1 MQAEDEI
8 AGICTAIGASYAGSL
23 AVTTTSGPGLSL
35 KSEALGLAVMTELPL
50 VVVDVQR
57 AGPSTG
63 IPTKTEQ
70 TDLNQAL
77 YGRNGECPI
86 PVVAAHSPAHCFDA
100 AFSAAKIALEHMTPV
115 MLLSEGFL
123 GNGSEPWLIP
133 SMKDYPEIKP
143 PFATKLPQ
151 DGKFKPFER
160 DPETLVPRWALPG
173 QKGFEHRV
181 GGLEKNH
188 DGVLSSAPEI
198 HQMMVDERAAKVRKI
213 ADYIPELKV
222 DGPQEGNLLVVGW
235 GGTYGHILSAI
246 NEVRQEGKEV
256 SYAHFDYIFPVPRNT
271 GKVLGGFRKV
281 LVCELNSG
289 QFAGYLRTL
298 FPEAEIIKCNK
309 VQGQP
314 FLVGEL
320 VDAIN
325 KALE

>member
-1 MQAEDEI
+1 
-8 AGICTAIGASYAGSL
+8 
-23 AVTTTSGPGLSL
+23 
-35 KSEALGLAVMTELPL
+35 
-50 VVVDVQR
+50 
-57 AGPSTG
+57 
-63 IPTKTEQ
+63 
-70 TDLNQAL
+70 
-77 YGRNGECPI
+77 
-86 PVVAAHSPAHCFDA
+86 
-100 AFSAAKIALEHMTPV
+100 
-115 MLLSEGFL
+115 
-123 GNGSEPWLIP
+123 
-133 SMKDYPEIKP
+133 
-143 PFATKLPQ
+143 
-151 DGKFKPFER
+151 
-160 DPETLVPRWALPG
+160 
-173 QKGFEHRV
+173 
-181 GGLEKNH
+181 LEKNH